1 MSEQAKSKGELSL
14 NPEHLRRRASEPETA
29 DGPAALPTA
38 EHDRQERVKD
48 LRCLRLVSELFG
60 RDAISLE
67 AACREMVKALP
78 DAWQYPEIACARIT
92 LGAREFTTKNY
103 AESAWMQTQELLV
116 GGRVAGSIQVGYLE
130 EKPARDEG
138 PFLKE
143 ERELLSVL
151 AAMLAGFIGRRGAEE
166 ERGRSYDELEIQ
178 VEERVSQLKAAN
190 ETVRAEI
197 AERRGRE
204 TDLRKLNRTLK
215 AHSRSA
221 RAMIRAANEKDY
233 LQEVCRIVVE
243 DCGHAMVWIGLAE
256 DDAAKTVRPVAY
268 SGFEKGYLETLKL
281 TWADTERGRGPTG
294 TAIRTGKPSSCL
306 NMLTDP
312 AFKPWRQEALKRG
325 YASSLVLPLMAG
337 GKAFGAITIY
347 EKMPDAFSQDE
358 TDLLSDLADDLAFGI
373 TSLRMSEAHARM
385 EDELRSLAHFPDE
398 NPGPVM
404 RVSKDGT
411 ILYGNKAAAPIL
423 ACWESGCGGAMPG
436 PLHRIVLD
444 VLDSGMSKETELEC
458 GERTFS
464 LVFAP
469 IVERGYV
476 TLYGLDVTDR
486 RRLENEVLRSRDELE
501 VRVRERTRELLEST
515 DRLRES
521 QRVIQQIADTTPD
534 IVYIFDLAR
543 RHIIYANR
551 RAAEFMGY
559 TIEQLSKPGFG
570 FLEERIHEDDRI
582 RVREARER
590 FATADESDVIE
601 YEYRAKRAD
610 GQWRWLL
617 VREALFARAQ
627 GGSPKQILGAALD
640 ITDRK
645 EVEERLKTANALLEP
660 FVKETARKPY
670 LDSVVGILSE
680 VSGCRNVGIR
690 LLDERGDIPYE
701 TSVGFGKEFVK
712 REGPLCV
719 RADGCVCARVVLGKP
734 TPQDEPMMTRKGSFC
749 CNDMFKF
756 VGGLA
761 PEQQARFR
769 GACARA
775 GFGSVAVIPLRYRG
789 TTIGALHFAD
799 TAPGRL
805 NRPCMDSLESA
816 APLIAE
822 AVYRFSVE
830 ERLRESER
838 KYRAIF
844 DQVFQFIALLK
855 PDGTVVEVNEPA
867 LSFAKVS
874 LQDVVGRPLWDGRW
888 WWTMPAAQ
896 KQLKEAVAAAALGR
910 FVRYETKLQG
920 EGESDI
926 IADFSVKPF
935 LDAEGKAAFLI
946 VEARD
951 ITEHKQLEQEILV
964 AASAER
970 RRIGQDL
977 HDGLGQQL
985 AGIAL
990 LSRALQQRLAARDAR
1005 AAEEARTIMDLA
1017 NQAATQ
1023 SRALARGLCPVELT
1037 EDGLADALRE
1047 LAVSTE
1053 KIFGVPCEFRC
1064 ETPASVADSA
1074 VATHLFYITQEAVNN
1089 AIKHSRA
1096 GTITVSLSGAPDG
1109 VSVRIKD
1116 DGVGLPEHAD
1126 ETNGLGL
1133 RTMRYRADA
1142 IGAFL
1147 DIRSVP
1153 PRGTIVRCFVRTP
1166 KAETI

>member
-1 MSEQAKSKGELSL
+1 MSDQATSKSELSL
-14 NPEHLRRRASEPETA
+14 NAERLRRRAREPGTA
-29 DGPAALPTA
+29 LPAAA
-38 EHDRQERVKD
+38 HDRQKRVEE
-48 LRCLRLVSELFG
+48 LRCLRFVSELLG
-60 RDAISLE
+60 REDISLE
-67 AACREMVKALP
+67 AACREIVNALP
-78 DAWQYPEIACARIT
+78 EAWEHPETACARIA
-92 LGAREFTTKNY
+92 LGAQEFKTKNY
-103 AESAWMQTQELLV
+103 AESAWMQSQEVLV
-116 GGRVAGSIQVGYLE
+116 GGRVAGSIQVGYLA
-130 EKPARDEG
+130 EKPERDEG

-143 ERELLSVL
+143 ERELLSAL
-151 AAMLAGFIGRRGAEE
+151 AAMLAGFIGRRDAEE
-166 ERGRSYDELEIQ
+166 ERGRSHDELEIR
-178 VEERVSQLKAAN
+178 VEERVSELKAAN

-197 AERRGRE
+197 AERKAGQA
-204 TDLRKLNRTLK
+204 DLRRLNRTLK

-221 RAMIRAANEKDY
+221 RAMIRAANEADY

-243 DCGHAMVWIGLAE
+243 ECGHAMVWIGFAE
-256 DDAAKTVRPVAY
+256 EDAARSVRPAAY
-268 SGFEKGYLETLKL
+268 AGFEKGYLEALKL

-294 TAIRTGKPSSCL
+294 TAIRTGKPCSCR
-306 NMLTDP
+306 NILTDP
-312 AFKPWRQEALKRG
+312 AFAPWREEALKQG
-325 YASSLVLPLMAG
+325 YASSLALPLTAA

-347 EKMPDAFSQDE
+347 ERMPNAFSEDE
-358 TDLLSDLADDLAFGI
+358 TDLLSELADDLAFGI
-373 TSLRMSEAHARM
+373 TSLRMRQAQARM

-411 ILYGNKAAAPIL
+411 ILYGNKAAASIL

-436 PLHRIVLD
+436 PLHRIVLE

-458 GERTFS
+458 GERVFS

-515 DRLRES
+515 HRLSES

-534 IVYIFDLAR
+534 IVYIFDFAR

-551 RAAEFMGY
+551 RAADFMGF
-559 TIEQLSKPGFG
+559 TIEQLSKPGFS
-570 FLEERIHEDDRI
+570 FLEERIHADDRDS
-582 RVREARER
+582 VRRARER

-617 VREALFARAQ
+617 VREALFARES

-645 EVEERLKTANALLEP
+645 EAEERLKTTNALLEP
-660 FVKETARKPY
+660 FVKETARKPC

-680 VSGCRNVGIR
+680 VSGCRNAGLR
-690 LLDERGDIPYE
+690 LMNEGGDIPYE
-701 TSVGFGKEFVK
+701 ASVGFGEDFLK
-712 REGPLCV
+712 REAPLCTQT
-719 RADGCVCARVVLGKP
+719 DGCVCGRIVLGKP
-734 TPQDEPMMTRKGSFC
+734 SPQDEPMMTRKGAFC

-756 VGGLA
+756 MAGLA
-761 PEQQARFR
+761 PEQQAKYR
-769 GACARA
+769 GACTRA
-775 GFGSVAVIPLRYRG
+775 GFASLAVVPLRYRG
-789 TTIGALHFAD
+789 TAIGALHFAD
-799 TAPGRL
+799 IAPGRL
-805 NRPCMDSLESA
+805 NRPSMDSLESA
-816 APLIAE
+816 APLVAE
-822 AVYRFSVE
+822 AVYRFAVE
-830 ERLRESER
+830 EQLRESEQ
-838 KYRAIF
+838 KFRAIF
-844 DQVFQFIALLK
+844 DQVFQFIGLLK
-855 PDGTVVEVNEPA
+855 PDGTVLEVNEPA

-874 LQDVVGRPLWDGRW
+874 SQDVVGRPLWEGRW
-888 WWTMPAAQ
+888 WWAMPAAQ
-896 KQLKEAVAAAALGR
+896 KQLKEAVAAAAAGR

-920 EGESDI
+920 EGESAI
-926 IADFSVKPF
+926 IADFSVKPVH
-935 LDAEGKAAFLI
+935 DADGNAVFLI

-951 ITEHKQLEQEILV
+951 ITERKQLEQEILD
-964 AASAER
+964 AGGAER

-985 AGIAL
+985 TGIAL
-990 LSRALQQRLAARDAR
+990 LSRALQQRLAALDAR
-1005 AAEEARTIMDLA
+1005 AAEEAGAIMDLA
-1017 NQAATQ
+1017 NQATTK

-1047 LAVSTE
+1047 LALSTE
-1053 KIFGVPCEFRC
+1053 KIFGIPCEFRC
-1064 ETPASVADSA
+1064 ETPAPVADSA
-1074 VATHLFYITQEAVNN
+1074 VATHLYYITQEAVNN
-1089 AIKHSRA
+1089 AVKHSRA
-1096 GTITVSLSGAPDG
+1096 GTITVSFSGGPEG

-1116 DGVGLPEHAD
+1116 DGVGLPERPDAS
-1126 ETNGLGL
+1126 NGLGL

-1153 PRGTIVRCFVRTP
+1153 PRGTIVRCYVKTP
-1166 KAETI
+1166 KLETI

>member
-1 MSEQAKSKGELSL
+1 MSNSELSL
-14 NPEHLRRRASEPETA
+14 NPERLRRRLHELETA
-29 DGPAALPTA
+29 AAPLTA
-38 EHDRQERVKD
+38 EHDRQKRVKE

-60 RDAISLE
+60 REDISLE
-67 AACREMVKALP
+67 TASREMVQALP
-78 DAWQYPEIACARIT
+78 DAWQYPEVACARIV
-92 LGAREFTTKNY
+92 LGAQEFKTKNY
-103 AESAWMQTQELLV
+103 AESAWMQTQDILA
-116 GGRVAGSIQVGYLE
+116 GGRVAGSIQVGYLAE
-130 EKPARDEG
+130 EPARDEG

-143 ERELLSVL
+143 ERELLGVL

-166 ERGRSYDELEIQ
+166 ERGRSRDELEIQ
-178 VEERVSQLKAAN
+178 VEARVSQLKAAN

-197 AERRGRE
+197 AERKGRDA
-204 TDLRKLNRTLK
+204 DLRTLNRTLK

-221 RAMIRAANEKDY
+221 RAMMRAANEADY

-243 DCGHAMVWIGLAE
+243 DCGHAMVWIGFAE

-268 SGFEKGYLETLKL
+268 SGFEAGYLETLKL

-294 TAIRTGKPSSCL
+294 TAIRTGKPGSCR

-312 AFKPWRQEALKRG
+312 AFAPWRAEAVKRG
-325 YASSLVLPLMAG
+325 YGSSLVLPLMAG

-347 EKMPDAFSQDE
+347 ERMPDAFSEDE
-358 TDLLSDLADDLAFGI
+358 TDLLYDLADDLAFGI
-373 TSLRMSEAHARM
+373 TSLRMREAHARM
-385 EDELRSLAHFPDE
+385 EDELRSLALFPDE

-411 ILYGNKAAAPIL
+411 ILYGNKTASPIL
-423 ACWESGCGGAMPG
+423 ACWGSGVGRATPK
-436 PLHRIVLD
+436 PVHRIVQE
-444 VLDSGMSKETELEC
+444 VLDSGLGRETELDC
-458 GERTFS
+458 GERVFS

-469 IVERGYV
+469 ISDRGYV
-476 TLYGLDVTDR
+476 TLYGHDVTDR
-486 RRLENEVLRSRDELE
+486 KRLENEVLRSRDELE

-515 DRLRES
+515 QRLRES
-521 QRVIQQIADTTPD
+521 QRIIQQIADTTPD
-534 IVYIFDLAR
+534 IVYIFDFAR

-559 TIEQLSKPGFG
+559 TMEHLSKPGLS
-570 FLEERIHEDDRI
+570 FLEERIHTDDRDSV
-582 RVREARER
+582 RVARER

-645 EVEERLKTANALLEP
+645 EAEERLKTANALLEP

-670 LDSVVGILSE
+670 LDSVVKILSE
-680 VSGCRNVGIR
+680 VSGCRNVGLR
-690 LLDERGDIPYE
+690 LLNDRGEIPYE
-701 TSVGFGKEFVK
+701 SSVGFGEDFVK

-719 RADGCVCARVVLGKP
+719 HTDGCVCTRVVLGKP
-734 TPQDEPMMTRKGSFC
+734 VTADDPMMTRKGAFC
-749 CNDMFKF
+749 CNDTFKF
-756 VGGLA
+756 VSGLA
-761 PEQQARFR
+761 PEQQERYR
-769 GACARA
+769 GACPRA
-775 GFGSVAVIPLRYRG
+775 GFASLAVIPLRYRG

-799 TAPGRL
+799 IAPGKL

-822 AVYRFSVE
+822 AVYRFGVE
-830 ERLRESER
+830 ERLRESEQ
-838 KYRAIF
+838 KFRAIF

-855 PDGTVVEVNEPA
+855 PDGTVLEVNEPA
-867 LSFAKVS
+867 LSFANIS
-874 LQDVVGRPLWDGRW
+874 LHDVLGRPLWDGRW
-888 WWTMPAAQ
+888 WWAMPAAQ

-920 EGESDI
+920 EGESAI
-926 IADFSVKPF
+926 IADFSVKPVVQA
-935 LDAEGKAAFLI
+935 DGKAAFLI

-951 ITEHKQLEQEILV
+951 ITEHKRLEQEILV
-964 AASAER
+964 AAGAER

-1005 AAEEARTIMDLA
+1005 AAEEAHTIMDLA

-1053 KIFGVPCEFRC
+1053 KIFGIPCEFRC

-1089 AIKHSRA
+1089 AVKHSRA
-1096 GTITVSLSGAPDG
+1096 GTITVSLSGGPDG
-1109 VSVRIKD
+1109 ISVRIKD
-1116 DGVGLPEHAD
+1116 DGVGMPERTD
-1126 ETNGLGL
+1126 ESNGLGL

-1153 PRGTIVRCFVRTP
+1153 PRGTIVRCYVRSP
-1166 KAETI
+1166 KAAVT